1 MNILTILQAA
11 GAPAQGGGWSM
22 WIMLI
27 LIFVVMWFF
36 MIRPQRKQ
44 QKELQA
50 FRDSLKK
57 GDKVVTIGGIYGTVC
72 EIKDE
77 SVLIEVDNNVK
88 IRVSKQA
95 LVKDFTDP
103 SRQ

>member
-50 FRDSLKK
+50 FRDSLKE

-72 EIKDE
+72 EIKEE

-103 SRQ
+103 ARQ

>member
-1 MNILTILQAA
+1 MNIITILQAA
-11 GAPAQGGGWSM
+11 APAQQGSGWSM
-22 WIMLI
+22 WIMML

-72 EIKDE
+72 ELKEE

>member
-1 MNILTILQAA
+1 MLTLLQAA
-11 GAPAQGGGWSM
+11 QAAPQQGSGGSM
-22 WIMLI
+22 WIMLA

-44 QKELQA
+44 QKEIQA
-50 FRDSLKK
+50 FRDGLKK

-72 EIKDE
+72 EIKE
-77 SVLIEVDNNVK
+77 NNVLIEVDNNVK

-103 SRQ
+103 QQ

>member
-1 MNILTILQAA
+1 MNMFTILQAA
-11 GAPAQGGGWSM
+11 QPAQGGGALM
-22 WIMLI
+22 WVMMA

-44 QKELQA
+44 QKELQN

-72 EIKDE
+72 EIKE
-77 SVLIEVDNNVK
+77 GSVLIEVDNNVK

-95 LVKDFTDP
+95 LVKDFTE
-103 SRQ
+103 SAQ